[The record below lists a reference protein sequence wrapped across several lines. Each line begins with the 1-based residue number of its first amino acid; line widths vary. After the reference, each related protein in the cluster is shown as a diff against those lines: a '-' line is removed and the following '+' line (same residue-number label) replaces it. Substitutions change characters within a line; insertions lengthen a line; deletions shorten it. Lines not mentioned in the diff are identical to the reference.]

1 MGRSRKILPIC
12 RKEIRKWEYRQL
24 HSNTSTK
31 NYYKNMQPTDNEKEK
46 NNNKTFRDKNALSE
60 LKYSLTGLRAEEIK
74 SKDQKH

>member
-1 MGRSRKILPIC
+1 MQERNQKMGIQTIAFK
-12 RKEIRKWEYRQL
+12 
-24 HSNTSTK
+24 HFHK